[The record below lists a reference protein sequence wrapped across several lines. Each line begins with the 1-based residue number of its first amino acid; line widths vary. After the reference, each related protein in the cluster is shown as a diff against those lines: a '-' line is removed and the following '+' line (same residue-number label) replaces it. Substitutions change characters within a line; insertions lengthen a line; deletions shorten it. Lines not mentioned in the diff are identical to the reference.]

1 MLIAFGRIWYI
12 LKGEKSVKGE
22 YMDKKL
28 KQHFLIVA
36 FAVILFAALMNLGAV
51 VNFAKNLLLLILP
64 VVVGFLLAFVL
75 NVPMRGFENLLNK
88 AARRLKM
95 RERAKLR
102 RLAAIILTLLSVL
115 LIVVLVCTMI
125 IPELVSSFISLYGL
139 VIEKWPEWASKLN
152 EYNINTELITQ
163 WIESLNIGEL
173 VQKLTSGA
181 GSIISS
187 AVTIV
192 SATVSGIA
200 TAGISII
207 LSIYVLLSKDDLA
220 HYANKFAHAFFKPKA
235 HFYAKHVCKLTSTTY
250 SKFLSG
256 QCVEACILGCLI
268 FIAMSIFGVPYASII
283 GVLTAVLAFVPY
295 VGALAA
301 CLIGAIL
308 VLMANPSKVIV
319 CVIVYIVVQFIEN
332 QFIYP
337 NVVGTSVGI
346 KPIWTLI
353 AVIIGGKLLGLF
365 GMIFFIPL
373 FAVLISL
380 LRDYTN
386 LRLSLKQPQPK
397 PEENKSEQE

>member
-1 MLIAFGRIWYI
+1 LLIAFETIWYI
-12 LKGEKSVKGE
+12 LKEDKSEKGE
-22 YMDKKL
+22 SMDKKL
-28 KQHFLIVA
+28 KQHFLIAA

-51 VNFAKNLLLLILP
+51 VNFAKNLVLLILP

-88 AARRLKM
+88 AARKLKM

-102 RLAAIILTLLSVL
+102 RLTAIILTLLSVL

-139 VIEKWPEWASKLN
+139 VIEKWPEWASKLG

-220 HYANKFAHAFFKPKA
+220 HYANKFALAFFKPKA
-235 HFYAKHVCKLTSTTY
+235 HFYAKHVCMLTSTTY

-308 VLMANPSKVIV
+308 VLMANPAKVIV

-397 PEENKSEQE
+397 PDENKTEQV

>member
-1 MLIAFGRIWYI
+1 
-12 LKGEKSVKGE
+12 
-22 YMDKKL
+22 MDKKL
-28 KQHFLIVA
+28 KQNFLLVA
-36 FAVILFAALMNLGAV
+36 FAIIMFAALMNLGAV
-51 VNFAKNLLLLILP
+51 VRFAKNLVLLILP

-75 NVPMRGFENLLNK
+75 NVPMRGFENIIYK
-88 AARRLKM
+88 AARKLKM

-102 RLAAIILTLLSVL
+102 RLAAIILTLVSVL
-115 LIVVLVCTMI
+115 LVVVLVCTMI
-125 IPELVSSFISLYGL
+125 IPELISSFISLYEL
-139 VIEKWPEWASKLN
+139 IVAKWPEWARQLS

-163 WIESLNIGEL
+163 WIESLNISEL

-220 HYANKFAHAFFKPKA
+220 RYADKFGRAFLNPNAHY
-235 HFYAKHVCKLTSTTY
+235 YAKHVCKLTSTTY

-268 FIAMSIFGVPYASII
+268 FIAMSLFGVPYASII

-308 VLMANPSKVIV
+308 VLMANPAKVIV

-380 LRDYTN
+380 VRDFTN
-386 LRLSLKQPQPK
+386 LRLSIKEPK
-397 PEENKSEQE
+397 PKQEQEEEKTEQE

>member
-1 MLIAFGRIWYI
+1 MNKISKQPFILIAFA
-12 LKGEKSVKGE
+12 
-22 YMDKKL
+22 
-28 KQHFLIVA
+28 IV
-36 FAVILFAALMNLGAV
+36 LFALLTNIGAV
-51 VNFAKNLLLLILP
+51 VGFAGNFLSLILP
-64 VVVGFLLAFVL
+64 VVIGFLLAFVL
-75 NVPMRGFENLLNK
+75 NVPMRGFENLICK
-88 AARRLKM
+88 VARRMKL
-95 RERAKLR
+95 RERPKLR
-102 RLAAIILTLLSVL
+102 RLTAIILTLLSL
-115 LIVVLVCTMI
+115 LLVVVLVCTMI
-125 IPELVSSFISLYGL
+125 IPELITSFVSLYNL
-139 VIEKWPEWASKLN
+139 TLEKWPEWSEMLSS
-152 EYNINTELITQ
+152 YNINTDLITQ
-163 WIESLNIGEL
+163 WLESLNISEL
-173 VQKLTSGA
+173 IKKLTSGA
-181 GSIISS
+181 GSIITS
-187 AVTIV
+187 AVSIV
-192 SATVSGIA
+192 SATVSGLVTI
-200 TAGISII
+200 GISII

-220 HYANKFAHAFFKPKA
+220 RYADKLGKAFLKPKA
-235 HFYAKHVCKLTSTTY
+235 HIYAKHVCSLVSSTY

-268 FIAMSIFGVPYASII
+268 SIAMSIFAIPYASII

-301 CLIGAIL
+301 CLIGVIL
-308 VLMANPSKVIV
+308 VLLANPGKVIV

-386 LRLSLKQPQPK
+386 LRIKAKEPSPAPS
-397 PEENKSEQE
+397 EEKNE